1 MDLAFERHTQ
11 QGWTILSVAG
21 ELDLHTSP
29 QLAEALAT
37 AMDAG
42 TPLGGRGHAAGVVHG
57 LQQPRGDRGVIGTSA
72 RARWRR
78 GGGLSPTGPDE
89 GDRAHGPGH
98 GAHGRGAR
106 RGSPRPVNGP
116 SPSSATLD
124 LPSDPALHTMIRTFI
139 GACGTAWAIDDERV
153 EDSKLAVSELLAF
166 ADGPRIRVSL
176 ELDHAG
182 SIRIRSLGVRAPEA
196 SEQDDLRLRLL
207 GAIGS
212 ELRWD
217 GDAVSMVLAGR
228 TEGLNG
234 SIGEHDPRTLIDAQ
248 QLQDPTHRARGS
260 DQDQGARLDR
270 IARPSAWLGSRCCR
284 RNAAR

>member
-1 MDLAFERHTQ
+1 M
-11 QGWTILSVAG
+11 
-21 ELDLHTSP
+21 
-29 QLAEALAT
+29 
-37 AMDAG
+37 
-42 TPLGGRGHAAGVVHG
+42 
-57 LQQPRGDRGVIGTSA
+57 
-72 RARWRR
+72 
-78 GGGLSPTGPDE
+78 
-89 GDRAHGPGH
+89 
-98 GAHGRGAR
+98 
-106 RGSPRPVNGP
+106 NGP

-176 ELDHAG
+176 ALDHAG

-217 GDAVSMVLAGR
+217 GDSVSMVLAA
-228 TEGLNG
+228 EPNG
-234 SIGEHDPRTLIDAQ
+234 
-248 QLQDPTHRARGS
+248 
-260 DQDQGARLDR
+260 
-270 IARPSAWLGSRCCR
+270 
-284 RNAAR
+284 